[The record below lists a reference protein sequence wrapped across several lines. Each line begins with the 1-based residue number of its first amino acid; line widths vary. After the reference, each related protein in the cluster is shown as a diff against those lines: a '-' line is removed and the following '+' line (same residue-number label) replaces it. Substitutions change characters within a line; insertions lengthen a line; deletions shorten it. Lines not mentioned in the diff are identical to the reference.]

1 MRWIGYVATI
11 LWWSGIA
18 RSLSTVNRGHS
29 YKITPKPCR
38 VPGPEP
44 KDGTCM
50 FVWECIKSEGT
61 HVGVCVDTFMF
72 GSCCVHNTTSNAI
85 AAPHHQ
91 QHASSSDPLR
101 PTLAEALGN
110 EATRPT
116 LTSLSSFLV
125 TDTSTTRPSH
135 RPYETLD
142 TFGGSGRPHKP
153 LTAGSARPLQKRPH
167 AKPASDHKD
176 RIQTSAVP
184 DSSGY
189 WDKGPQS
196 TRRPGTSEPWEM
208 GAQSTKRP
216 GAHESW
222 EKGAQNTK
230 RPSISDASEKGAQ
243 TTMRPGVESWE
254 KDGQNTKRPGN
265 SGAWEMDTE
274 STKRPEEPD
283 VWNKAT
289 QSTKRPG
296 DMWEK
301 NSQSTK
307 RPSSPDHPEK
317 NTQSTRRPGSH
328 STKRPGFQSTKRPG
342 TTIYW
347 ENNVQNTR
355 SPGHHDVQS
364 PKQKTRPDDSQHTA
378 GKEKDT
384 AHDDFQGHHQGFKDK
399 VDTGHNTLVIRL
411 PGKEHASNEDEG
423 IRPNRPS
430 NQRPF
435 ESRPDEGKTE
445 DSDLSGQE
453 SVHRPN
459 INLVEENETAKEP
472 HSNVNFIHT
481 ERPQW
486 ATKPVSPKPTTDF
499 SKPYFSI
506 KTTTYRP
513 MSMNDQSDVKPNF
526 ISKPNSLYT
535 SMTTSTT
542 ARPTYS
548 GDQSTTSA
556 AGSVPQTSH
565 WQITTEPAFVTKQRP
580 FSSTKP
586 MGSLETAKPSSS
598 HFWSENSW
606 TPPRPSLKP
615 HWTDNPSLL
624 QNGPEGFPPRPSFKP
639 TEPQENTE
647 YHKPLGAAHY
657 ITTSHFET
665 SARPRPTKKTT
676 TSTTTTTTTT
686 TTSTTTT
693 TTTQKPDTVVSTTE
707 TIAKTGSVLTV
718 SAADESKGTQCGVPP
733 LFPRPETRIVGGKD
747 APFGRW
753 PWQVSVRRTSFFGF
767 SSTHRCGGAVLNE
780 NWIATAGHCVDDLL
794 TSQIRI
800 RVGEYDFSS
809 VQERLPYVERGVAKK
824 VVHPKYNFFTYEYD
838 LALVKLE
845 SSLTFAPHISP
856 ICLPATDDL
865 LIGENATVTGW
876 GRLSEGGTLPSVLQE
891 VSVPIVSNDRCKSM
905 FLRAGRHEFIPDI
918 FLCAGYETGGQD
930 SCQGDSGGPLQVRG
944 KDGRYFLAGI
954 ISWGIGCAEA
964 NLPGVCTRISKFV
977 PWILKNVT

>member
-38 VPGPEP
+38 VPGSES
-44 KDGTCM
+44 KEGTCM

-72 GSCCVHNTTSNAI
+72 GSCCVHNATTNAI
-85 AAPHHQ
+85 AASSINHLHQ
-91 QHASSSDPLR
+91 DASSSPSAGPLR
-101 PTLAEALGN
+101 PTLAQALGN
-110 EATRPT
+110 ESTRPT

-125 TDTSTTRPSH
+125 TDSSTARPPSRPNRPS
-135 RPYETLD
+135 ETLQSS
-142 TFGGSGRPHKP
+142 GGSARPHKP
-153 LTAGSARPLQKRPH
+153 LPAGSARPLQKRPH
-167 AKPASDHKD
+167 AKPSSSNHKD
-176 RIQTSAVP
+176 RIQTSAA
-184 DSSGY
+184 SSSSSI
-189 WDKGPQS
+189 WQKG
-196 TRRPGTSEPWEM
+196 
-208 GAQSTKRP
+208 
-216 GAHESW
+216 
-222 EKGAQNTK
+222 
-230 RPSISDASEKGAQ
+230 
-243 TTMRPGVESWE
+243 
-254 KDGQNTKRPGN
+254 
-265 SGAWEMDTE
+265 
-274 STKRPEEPD
+274 
-283 VWNKAT
+283 T

-296 DMWEK
+296 TVSHQVTRRPTSPGHSSEK
-301 NSQSTK
+301 GSSQSTRKPGSPVVSQSAK
-307 RPSSPDHPEK
+307 RPAGVSQD
-317 NTQSTRRPGSH
+317 TGS
-328 STKRPGFQSTKRPG
+328 FQTPS
-342 TTIYW
+342 
-347 ENNVQNTR
+347 
-355 SPGHHDVQS
+355 HH
-364 PKQKTRPDDSQHTA
+364 H
-378 GKEKDT
+378 
-384 AHDDFQGHHQGFKDK
+384 HHNHHHHYHHHHHHHHQGFKDK
-399 VDTGHNTLVIRL
+399 NALNTGQNALAVRL
-411 PGKEHASNEDEG
+411 PGKEHGSADGERV
-423 IRPNRPS
+423 RPGRPPN
-430 NQRPF
+430 NQRPS
-435 ESRPDEGKTE
+435 ESRPDDGNAADT
-445 DSDLSGQE
+445 DLTVQE

-459 INLVEENETAKEP
+459 VNSVDENETGNEP
-472 HSNVNFIHT
+472 HNGYNFIHT

-486 ATKPVSPKPTTDF
+486 ATKPVPSSKPATNF
-499 SKPYFSI
+499 SSSRPYFSI
-506 KTTTYRP
+506 KTTTTTTTHRP
-513 MSMNDQSDVKPNF
+513 ANTRPSFVSKPKPKPKPNP
-526 ISKPNSLYT
+526 SSSSTAVKS
-535 SMTTSTT
+535 TST
-542 ARPTYS
+542 AGPPTYHD
-548 GDQSTTSA
+548 GGQSTDSA

-565 WQITTEPAFVTKQRP
+565 WQVSTEPAFVTKQRP
-580 FSSTKP
+580 TPSTSARP
-586 MGSLETAKPSSS
+586 IGLSGTDKPSVGSS
-598 HFWSENSW
+598 QFWSENSW

-615 HWTDNPSLL
+615 HWMDNPSLVV
-624 QNGPEGFPPRPSFKP
+624 QNGPAPFPPRPSFVKPNP
-639 TEPQENTE
+639 TEPQGSAEF
-647 YHKPLGAAHY
+647 HKPLGAAHY

-665 SARPRPTKKTT
+665 SARPRPTKRTTTSTTT

-686 TTSTTTT
+686 STTASSSTTTSTTASTTTRGTTTSTTTASTTATATPTTTSGTTSSSASTIT
-693 TTTQKPDTVVSTTE
+693 TTTAPKPDDATTVSTTE
-707 TIAKTGSVLTV
+707 AIAKAGSVLTV
-718 SAADESKGTQCGVPP
+718 SAAAESKGMQCGIPP

-838 LALVKLE
+838 LALVRLE

-918 FLCAGYETGGQD
+918 FLCAGYESGGQD